1 MRRPIVVLLAC
12 VMVASVGLTLAFA
25 VPGDIV
31 FPAHEMQELPV
42 AVFPHWF
49 HRIRF
54 RCFVCHPR
62 IFPMKVTNEGITM
75 DAIRA
80 GQFCGT
86 CHNDQIAWRPS
97 YDTCARCHLTHD
109 NKPE

>member
-1 MRRPIVVLLAC
+1 MRR
-12 VMVASVGLTLAFA
+12 ASVPLVAYAMLASISCTTAFA
-25 VPGDIV
+25 LPGDIE
-31 FPAHEMQELPV
+31 FPPHEMQELPV

-62 IFPMKVTNEGITM
+62 IFPMQVTNEGITM

-80 GQFCGT
+80 GQFCGV
-86 CHNDQIAWRPS
+86 CHNDKIAWRPS
-97 YDTCARCHLTHD
+97 YDTCARCHLTRD
-109 NKPE
+109 DRQE